1 MDSKRLFY
9 CPHCGST
16 YLVISEKKLYCLR
29 CRLTFS
35 RTIVEK
41 IAPENILTDE
51 ELEAI
56 TNSLTSLKTKS

>member
-16 YLVISEKKLYCLR
+16 FLIISEKKLYCLC

-35 RTIVEK
+35 RTIIEK
-41 IAPENILTDE
+41 IAPETLLTDE

-56 TNSLTSLKTKS
+56 TNSLASLKTE